1 LLTPISIR
9 INHMQAQ
16 TPFYAGFLLPDD
28 HYAIYITEGLVSL
41 VPVVPSMYAD
51 LYAQDGPNTVI
62 AYVPYVRDMPD
73 EALCSAIITRLKR
86 MSAFELLTEHFDEEE
101 SLYLVINDRSDEG
114 YEEPEYDEY
123 GRQSSGG
130 DEL

>member
-1 LLTPISIR
+1 MKPISIR

-16 TPFYAGFLLPDD
+16 TPFYAGFLLPDNR
-28 HYAIYITEGLVSL
+28 HAIYITEGHVSI
-41 VPVVPSMYAD
+41 VPVVPFTYAG

-62 AYVPYVRDMPD
+62 AYVPYIRDMPD
-73 EALCSAIITRLKR
+73 EALCSAIVTRLRR
-86 MSAFELLTEHFDEEE
+86 MSAFELLTEHYAEDDN
-101 SLYLVINDRSDEG
+101 LYLVINERSDEG

-123 GRQSSGG
+123 GRQSGG